1 MMWPKI
7 LPATTALEN
16 RSKTPSMELSKQA
29 LAHTIKL
36 CQYAANI
43 GAFVRILLSSLG
55 LSLALVLS
63 WLSVFLPLIRLR
75 GLSGYGGQRE
85 GFLLFAP
92 QKSVYS
98 LSGARE
104 SPFMYQPRPTGL
116 VSPLIS
122 QATPNPKAA
131 QRVD

>member
-1 MMWPKI
+1 
-7 LPATTALEN
+7 
-16 RSKTPSMELSKQA
+16 MELSKQA
-29 LAHTIKL
+29 L
-36 CQYAANI
+36 
-43 GAFVRILLSSLG
+43 LSSLPSNYVNTLQTSEICENTLIIFG

-63 WLSVFLPLIRLR
+63 WSSVSLPLVRLR
-75 GLSGYGGQRE
+75 GLIGYGGQRE

-98 LSGARE
+98 LSGARV

-122 QATPNPKAA
+122 QATPIPKAV
-131 QRVD
+131 QGVD